1 MTRNCRIVD
10 RSWFERHPVH
20 VAYDLI
26 GTVIRVVRDGV
37 EVSGRIVE
45 TEAYAGPLDLASH
58 ASRRQSAREL
68 LSGTP
73 GTLYMYRSYGIHT
86 MLNIVGHEP
95 GQTGAILIRALDPLR
110 GLDSM
115 EQRRG
120 GAGKPLTRGPG
131 VLTQALGLRLSDLHL
146 DLITSDEVALYESSG
161 QAPVYAS
168 TRIGIT
174 RGLSTEWRFF
184 DPASPH
190 VSVHRR
196 GVEIDPDELDALIP
210 PSGSIIE

>member
-1 MTRNCRIVD
+1 VTPDRRIVD
-10 RSWFERHPVH
+10 RRWFERHPVL

-26 GTVIRVVRDGV
+26 GTVIRVVRDGA
-37 EVSGRIVE
+37 EVAGRIVE
-45 TEAYAGPLDLASH
+45 TEAYAGSLDLASH
-58 ASRRQSAREL
+58 ASRRQSARDL

-95 GQTGAILIRALDPLR
+95 GQTGAILIRALDPLQ
-110 GLDSM
+110 GLDIM
-115 EQRRG
+115 ERRRG

-146 DLITSDEVALYESSG
+146 DLITSDEVALFSAAGDS
-161 QAPVYAS
+161 PVMAS

-174 RGLSTEWRFF
+174 RGLSTDWRFF
-184 DPASPH
+184 DPTSPH
-190 VSVHRR
+190 VSAHRR
-196 GVEIDPDELDALIP
+196 GAEISGDQLASLIP
-210 PSGSIIE
+210 SPGTIIE